1 MMRTS
6 ATEAASATA
15 TLREA
20 TRRLAHQ
27 VSNAANAAA
36 VNVEV
41 LRSRLARGGGSAESL
56 MAFAERAAA
65 AMEQVS
71 AGVAATRTLL
81 AAMGE
86 VAAEDSPMVR
96 PISGDP
102 TAVKLLVGTVMP
114 FDEAAIRFAEA
125 AGVGLRSTPDGVILR
140 VLRRGA
146 AVDAVG
152 E

>member
-6 ATEAASATA
+6 ATSAASATA

-20 TRRLAHQ
+20 TRRLAHHA
-27 VSNAANAAA
+27 SNAANAAA

-41 LRSRLARGGGSAESL
+41 LRSRLVRGSGSAESL
-56 MAFAERAAA
+56 VAFAERAAA

-96 PISGDP
+96 SVHGDP
-102 TAVKLLVGTVMP
+102 AAVELLVGAVMP
-114 FDEAAIRFAEA
+114 FDDAAVRFAEA
-125 AGVGLRSTPDGVILR
+125 AGVGLRTSPGGVILR

-146 AVDAVG
+146 AVDAVSG
-152 E
+152 

>member
-6 ATEAASATA
+6 ATDTASATA
-15 TLREA
+15 TLREV

-41 LRSRLARGGGSAESL
+41 LRSRLARGSGSAESL
-56 MAFAERAAA
+56 AAFAERAAA
-65 AMEQVS
+65 AMEQLS
-71 AGVAATRTLL
+71 AGVAATRSLL

-86 VAAEDSPMVR
+86 VAAEDSAAVR
-96 PISGDP
+96 RVPDDP
-102 TAVKLLVGTVMP
+102 AAVELLVGPVVT
-114 FDEAAIRFAEA
+114 FDDAAVKFAA
-125 AGVGLRSTPDGVILR
+125 NAGVGLRTTPEGVILR

-146 AVDAVG
+146 AVDAVS

>member
-1 MMRTS
+1 MMRIS
-6 ATEAASATA
+6 ATDSASATA

-41 LRSRLARGGGSAESL
+41 LRSRLARGGGSPESL
-56 MAFAERAAA
+56 GVFAERAAA
-65 AMEQVS
+65 AMEQLS
-71 AGVAATRTLL
+71 AGVAATRSLL

-86 VAAEDSPMVR
+86 VAAEESSVVR
-96 PISGDP
+96 RVADDP
-102 TAVKLLVGTVMP
+102 AAVELLVGPVVT
-114 FDEAAIRFAEA
+114 FDDAAVRFAKD
-125 AGVGLRSTPDGVILR
+125 AGVGLRTTPEGVILR
-140 VLRRGA
+140 VLRHGA
-146 AVDAVG
+146 AVDAVS

>member
-1 MMRTS
+1 MTRIS
-6 ATEAASATA
+6 ATDSASATA

-20 TRRLAHQ
+20 TRRLAHHA
-27 VSNAANAAA
+27 SNAANAAA

-41 LRSRLARGGGSAESL
+41 LRSRLTRASGSADSL
-56 MAFAERAAA
+56 VAFAERAAA

-96 PISGDP
+96 PVSGDP
-102 TAVKLLVGTVMP
+102 AAVELLVGAVMP
-114 FDEAAIRFAEA
+114 FDAAAVRFAEA
-125 AGVGLRSTPDGVILR
+125 AGVGLGTTHDGVILR

-146 AVDAVG
+146 AVDAVS